1 MQTRHRSPDSRRV
14 RSSPDRPATN
24 VTQQIIRPL
33 FAALAIDLLDL
44 ATFGPVGLYT
54 GLVLGAIVGFWL
66 APLLGFPAH
75 RRWLSA
81 LVVGVYCT
89 LPLTGLIPL
98 ATLASVVSRS
108 LVRGNLRVDGAAE
121 TDPAGAIDVEYEVI
135 ADEPKSRRSQQK
147 DHNTR
152 MEKRGDESQHRS

>member
-1 MQTRHRSPDSRRV
+1 ML
-14 RSSPDRPATN
+14 RP
-24 VTQQIIRPL
+24 I

-54 GLVLGAIVGFWL
+54 GLILGAIVGFAL
-66 APLLGFPAH
+66 APLLGFPPH

-81 LVVGVYCT
+81 LAVGVYCT

-108 LVRGNLRVDGAAE
+108 RVRKNPRVDGARE

-135 ADEPKSRRSQQK
+135 ADEPKSRGSR
-147 DHNTR
+147 
-152 MEKRGDESQHRS
+152 RGSTDGF